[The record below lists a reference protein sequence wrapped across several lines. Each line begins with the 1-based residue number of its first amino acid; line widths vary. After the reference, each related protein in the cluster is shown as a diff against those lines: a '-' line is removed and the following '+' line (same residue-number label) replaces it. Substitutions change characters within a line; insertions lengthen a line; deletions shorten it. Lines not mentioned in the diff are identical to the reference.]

1 MLARV
6 KKHAPSFMW
15 SLIGFKFGGVL
26 VHDVL
31 SFLVDFE
38 CPCCPFRL
46 HLRLTASR
54 MGRAK
59 GEMRL
64 VARVQRALFS

>member
-1 MLARV
+1 MLAQV

-26 VHDVL
+26 VYDVL
-31 SFLVDFE
+31 LFLVDFE

-54 MGRAK
+54 MGQAK
-59 GEMRL
+59 GETCL
-64 VARVQRALFS
+64 VAHVQRALFS